1 MSGICQ
7 YIEKGVVTRMK
18 LKKFATAGAVM
29 AVSALTLAACGSKS
43 SSNDSKQVLNWD
55 ETAELP
61 SMDLSKATDVVSF
74 DQLNNTMEGLYRLGK
89 DSKVEPGLAKKT
101 HVSDDGLT
109 YTFDLRKSN
118 WSNGDK
124 LTAKDF
130 VYSWQRTVDPKT
142 GSQYAY
148 LFDGV
153 KNANDI
159 MDGKKK
165 TSELGIKADGDYK
178 LTVTLDKKIPY
189 FKLLMGFPVFFP
201 QNEKVVKDA
210 GSKYGTASKYM
221 VYNGPFK
228 LTKWTG
234 SNLSWTA
241 AKNNKYWDKKNV
253 KLDAINFKVNK
264 SNSTSYN
271 LYKTGKLDGTPLSS
285 EQAKQLKN
293 DKEFT
298 VRKSAST
305 FYFQYNQTQKRF
317 QNQKIRQAL
326 SMAINRKQLTNKVLG
341 DGSTVSKGLVS
352 KGLAKNDGKD
362 FADQAYVKEGVEYNK
377 AEAKK
382 LWQEGLK
389 EVGETKM
396 DINLLSD
403 DTDKAKDST
412 EFVQSQIESTLGD
425 SVNVHVQNVP
435 FKTRLTRSEQGDFDL
450 VISAWGADFADPIS
464 FLDLFTSD
472 NSQNDGEW
480 KNADYDKLI
489 QASKTTDAGSTDKR
503 WDDLVQAE
511 KILVQEQ
518 GIAPLYQQSTA
529 WMVKSKVK
537 GIIYNSSGANYNFK
551 NTYIKE

>member
-1 MSGICQ
+1 
-7 YIEKGVVTRMK
+7 MK
-18 LKKFATAGAVM
+18 LKKFATAGAVV

-43 SSNDSKQVLNWD
+43 SSDDSKQVLNWD
-55 ETAELP
+55 ESAELP
-61 SMDLSKATDVVSF
+61 TMDLSKATDVVSF
-74 DQLNNTMEGLYRLGK
+74 NQLNNTMEGLYRLGK

-101 HVSDDGLT
+101 QVSDDGLT
-109 YTFDLRKSN
+109 YTFDLRKSK
-118 WSNGDK
+118 WSNGDDLK
-124 LTAKDF
+124 AKDF

-165 TSELGIKADGDYK
+165 TSELGVKADGDYK
-178 LTVTLDKKIPY
+178 LTVNLEKKIPY

-221 VYNGPFK
+221 AYNGPFK

-234 SNLSWTA
+234 SNLSWSLN
-241 AKNNKYWDKKNV
+241 KNGKYWDKKNV
-253 KLDAINFKVNK
+253 KLDKINYKVNK

-271 LYKTGKLDGTPLSS
+271 LYKTDKLDATPLSS
-285 EQAKQLKN
+285 QQAKQLKN
-293 DKEFT
+293 DKEFLT
-298 VRKSAST
+298 RKSAST
-305 FYFQYNQTQKRF
+305 FYFQYDQTQKRF
-317 QNQKIRQAL
+317 QNKKIRQAL
-326 SMAINRKQLTNKVLG
+326 SLAVNREQLTKKVLG

-362 FADQAYVKEGVEYNK
+362 FADQAYVKDGVQYDKKK
-377 AEAKK
+377 AKQ

-389 EVGETKM
+389 ETGESKM
-396 DINLLSD
+396 SIKLLSD
-403 DTDKAKDST
+403 DTDKAKDTT
-412 EFVQSQIESTLGD
+412 EYVQSQIESTLGD
-425 SVNVHVQNVP
+425 SVNVQVQNVP
-435 FKTRLTRSEQGDFDL
+435 FKTRLTRSEQGDFDM

-480 KNADYDKLI
+480 KNDEYDKLI
-489 QASKTTDAGSTDKR
+489 QASKTTDAGDADKR

-511 KILVQEQ
+511 KILAQEQ

-529 WMVKSKVK
+529 WMVKDKVK
-537 GIIYNSSGANYNFK
+537 GVIYNSSGANYNFK
-551 NTYIKE
+551 NAYIKE